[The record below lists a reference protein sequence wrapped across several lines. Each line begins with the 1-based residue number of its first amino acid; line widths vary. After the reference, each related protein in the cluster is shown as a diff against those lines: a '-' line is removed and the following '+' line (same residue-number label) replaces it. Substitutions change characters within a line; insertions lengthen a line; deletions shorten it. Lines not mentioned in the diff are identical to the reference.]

1 MNSINRKNKTVV
13 QCIASLGGGGA
24 ERQVVI
30 LCNELAKL
38 GWTVHLVVLEYGQNL
53 ASLDR
58 EHVTLHRLIVSSNYD
73 LSIVSKIR
81 KIILNV
87 NADVVQTWLP
97 LMDIAGGIAA
107 LTARRPWILS
117 ERTSRGAYLKSNAR
131 IIVRRFLGR
140 FANAIVANSSGGVAY
155 WNADPRLVERCKVIP
170 NAIPFDKIEQSPP
183 EDGGL
188 LGRSGDCKLILYV
201 GRLISSKNLYN
212 LLTAFSHVREQN
224 NCVLFLCGEG
234 PEKPALESLAKELK
248 ISESVRFLGYVSNA
262 YGWMKSAD
270 VLVMPSRYEGMPNSL
285 IEAAAVGCRICLS
298 DIDAHREII
307 GSKSGYFFDC
317 DDVMGMSAALHA
329 ALQDIPHNISIVDNA
344 KRDVAI
350 LSAPEIGKRYDELLS
365 EACN

>member
-1 MNSINRKNKTVV
+1 MNSLNPSNKTVV
-13 QCIASLGGGGA
+13 QCIASLNGGGA

-38 GWTVHLVVLEYGQNL
+38 GWTVHLVVLELGQNL
-53 ASLDR
+53 VSLDR
-58 EHVTLHRLIVSSNYD
+58 ECVTLHRLIVSSNYD
-73 LSIVSKIR
+73 LSMVSKIR

-107 LTARRPWILS
+107 LTTRRPWILS
-117 ERTSRGAYLKSNAR
+117 ERTSQSAYSKSNAR
-131 IIVRRFLGR
+131 IILRRLLGR
-140 FANAIVANSSGGVAY
+140 FANAIVANSNGGIAY
-155 WNADPRLVERCKVIP
+155 WNVVPRLVERCEVIP
-170 NAIPFDKIEQSPP
+170 NAIPFDKIEEAPP
-183 EDGGL
+183 EDSSL
-188 LGRSGDCKLILYV
+188 LCRSDNCKLILYV
-201 GRLISSKNLYN
+201 GRLIPSKNLRN
-212 LLTAFSHVREQN
+212 LLTAFSRVQEQN
-224 NCVLFLCGEG
+224 NSVLFLCGEG

-248 ISESVRFLGYVSNA
+248 VYESVRFLGYVSNA

-307 GSKSGYFFDC
+307 GPKSGYFFDC
-317 DDVMGMSAALHA
+317 DDVLGMSAALHA
-329 ALQDIPHNISIVDNA
+329 ALQDIPYNISIVHNA
-344 KRDVAI
+344 KKDVAI

-365 EACN
+365 KVRN

>member
-73 LSIVSKIR
+73 LSMVSRIR
-81 KIILNV
+81 KIILDV

-107 LTARRPWILS
+107 LTTRRPWILT
-117 ERTSRGAYLKSNAR
+117 ERTSQSAYSKSNAR
-131 IIVRRFLGR
+131 IFVRRILGR
-140 FANAIVANSSGGVAY
+140 FANAIVANSSGGIAY
-155 WNADPRLVERCKVIP
+155 WNVVPRLVERCKVIP
-170 NAIPFDKIEQSPP
+170 NAIPFDKIEEAPP
-183 EDGGL
+183 EDDGL
-188 LGRSGDCKLILYV
+188 FRRSDDCKLILYV
-201 GRLISSKNLYN
+201 GRLIPSKNLHN
-212 LLTAFSHVREQN
+212 LLTAFSRVLEQDN
-224 NCVLFLCGEG
+224 SVLILCGEG
-234 PEKPALESLAKELK
+234 PEKPALESLAKDLK
-248 ISESVRFLGYVSNA
+248 IFERVRFLGYVSNA

-298 DIDAHREII
+298 DIDAHREIL
-307 GSKSGYFFDC
+307 GPKSGYFFDC
-317 DDVMGMSAALHA
+317 DDVIGMSAALHA
-329 ALQDIPHNISIVDNA
+329 ALQDTTHNVSIVDNA
-344 KRDVAI
+344 KKDVAM
-350 LSAPEIGKRYDELLS
+350 LSAPEVGKRYEELLS
-365 EACN
+365 KVST